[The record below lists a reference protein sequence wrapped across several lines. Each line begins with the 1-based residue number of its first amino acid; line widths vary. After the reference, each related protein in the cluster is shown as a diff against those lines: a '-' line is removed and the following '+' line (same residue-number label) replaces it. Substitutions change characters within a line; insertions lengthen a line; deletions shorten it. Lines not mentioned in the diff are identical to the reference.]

1 MGNGLMAIVAGLFA
15 QLLVSNFSL
24 GPVAP
29 FDAAAAVMLAGG
41 LVVLSTW
48 SENYGDSSNKTSLQE
63 QAVKAGKAIIAGIS
77 CFDQLCH
84 TVWPDLLVVALVDF
98 CYNIPQ
104 RCSSIQGA
112 VAFEVQLFAAPEIML
127 LHAQLV

>member
-1 MGNGLMAIVAGLFA
+1 MQEAYTLFRVSVLQRGFEASWLGTTFSKAVFMGNGLMAIVAGLFA

-41 LVVLSTW
+41 LLVLFTW

-63 QAVKAGKAIIAGIS
+63 QAVKAGKAIIAGNTPW
-77 CFDQLCH
+77 L
-84 TVWPDLLVVALVDF
+84 
-98 CYNIPQ
+98 
-104 RCSSIQGA
+104 
-112 VAFEVQLFAAPEIML
+112 
-127 LHAQLV
+127 